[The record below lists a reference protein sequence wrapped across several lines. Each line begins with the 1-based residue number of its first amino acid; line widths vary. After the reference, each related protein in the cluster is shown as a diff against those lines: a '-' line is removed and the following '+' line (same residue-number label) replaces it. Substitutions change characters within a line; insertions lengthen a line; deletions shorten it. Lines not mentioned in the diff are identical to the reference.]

1 TPCLCTDPRAGYWQ
15 KQQFTNPRLT
25 ERLMMLRL
33 QLLIPRGRS
42 IMTATVAEPKATLQG
57 SSVWPRY
64 PSIYEINTWVW
75 LSEMSHKYGRTVD
88 QFSVPSAEWDA

>member
-1 TPCLCTDPRAGYWQ
+1 
-15 KQQFTNPRLT
+15 
-25 ERLMMLRL
+25 
-33 QLLIPRGRS
+33 
-42 IMTATVAEPKATLQG
+42 MTATVAEPKATLQS

-88 QFSVPSAEWDA
+88 QFSLPSAEWEASLYLVSMHGAHGSLGPQSFRHCDFEPEQESAGRFSTHPT